1 MAFTE
6 EQEQMILA
14 SMEQMKSFFDKQ
26 SENKTTPPNEEN
38 VLDNAK
44 KAFEEQKTSQEQ
56 HAAMEDAI
64 KFNLGIG
71 KFVED
76 FKQFLPET
84 TSALL
89 DEVNKKNYSTETLKA
104 NAIRSGIIQSF
115 IELKQNF
122 DILPE
127 TMKNKALRFKALTA
141 DEKEKQSGSFWD
153 VVEVGATHRQLTSKA
168 QALQKANGVSNATGE
183 ESAHR
188 ARFLALGEKW
198 KRKD

>member
-89 DEVNKKNYSTETLKA
+89 DEVKKKNY
-104 NAIRSGIIQSF
+104 
-115 IELKQNF
+115 
-122 DILPE
+122 
-127 TMKNKALRFKALTA
+127 
-141 DEKEKQSGSFWD
+141 
-153 VVEVGATHRQLTSKA
+153 
-168 QALQKANGVSNATGE
+168 
-183 ESAHR
+183 
-188 ARFLALGEKW
+188 
-198 KRKD
+198 